1 MKGFNSKFEN
11 LPDYILKIT
20 HQIWEEK
27 DVNSI
32 MEYYAENIPV

>member
-1 MKGFNSKFEN
+1 MKGFNTKIEN
-11 LPDYILKIT
+11 LPDNILKIT

-32 MEYYAENIPV
+32 ME